1 MSEVRVL
8 MAVSAGGAVG
18 AAARWAVGHAWPVH
32 PGVWPWSTLAVNVA
46 GCFAIGVLMVFVARR
61 AGHLPYLRP
70 FLGVGVLGGFTTFS
84 TFALETVQLAHGHL
98 VIAVAYLL
106 ITPVLAV
113 VAAMAGTRLTSAALS
128 GGAA

>member
-1 MSEVRVL
+1 MQP
-8 MAVSAGGAVG
+8 G
-18 AAARWAVGHAWPVH
+18 AWP
-32 PGVWPWSTLAVNVA
+32 WPTLAVNVA

-61 AGHLPYLRP
+61 AGHLRYLRP

-84 TFALETVQLAHGHL
+84 AFALETVQLAQGHV

-106 ITPVLAV
+106 VTPVLAV